1 MNTKY
6 DASIRILEIEKAIRN
21 IQKDGLKVGLKDG
34 KLYVENTSVGLL
46 KTIEEPDIYGY
57 AEIDCF
63 AK

>member
-1 MNTKY
+1 MVTKY

-21 IQKDGLKVGLKDG
+21 VQKDGLKVGLKDG
-34 KLYVENTSVGLL
+34 KLYVENTSVRLL
-46 KTIEEPDIYGY
+46 KTTDKTNAYGY

>member
-1 MNTKY
+1 MTTKY
-6 DASIRILEIEKAIRN
+6 DASIRILEIEKTIRN
-21 IQKDGLKVGLKDG
+21 VQKDGLKVGLKDG

-46 KTIEEPDIYGY
+46 KTDKSNTYGY

>member
-1 MNTKY
+1 MTTKY

-21 IQKDGLKVGLKDG
+21 VQKDGLKVGIKDG

-46 KTIEEPDIYGY
+46 KEANKSNTYRY

>member
-6 DASIRILEIEKAIRN
+6 DASIRILEIEKAIQN
-21 IQKDGLKVGLKDG
+21 VQKDGLKVGLKDG

-46 KTIEEPDIYGY
+46 SATDKSNTYGY

>member
-21 IQKDGLKVGLKDG
+21 IQKDGLKVGIKDG

-46 KTIEEPDIYGY
+46 KKIDKSNTYGY

>member
-1 MNTKY
+1 MTTKY
-6 DASIRILEIEKAIRN
+6 DASTRILEIEKAIRN
-21 IQKDGLKVGLKDG
+21 VQKDGLKVGLKDG

-46 KTIEEPDIYGY
+46 KPTDKSNTYGY

>member
-6 DASIRILEIEKAIRN
+6 DASIRILEIEQVIRN
-21 IQKDGLKVGLKDG
+21 VQKDGLKVGIKDG

-46 KTIEEPDIYGY
+46 KETNKSNTYGY

>member
-1 MNTKY
+1 MTTKY

-21 IQKDGLKVGLKDG
+21 VQKDGLKVGIKDG

-46 KTIEEPDIYGY
+46 NTDKSNTYGY

>member
-1 MNTKY
+1 MTTKY

-21 IQKDGLKVGLKDG
+21 VQKDGLKVGLKDG

-46 KTIEEPDIYGY
+46 KIDKSNTYGY